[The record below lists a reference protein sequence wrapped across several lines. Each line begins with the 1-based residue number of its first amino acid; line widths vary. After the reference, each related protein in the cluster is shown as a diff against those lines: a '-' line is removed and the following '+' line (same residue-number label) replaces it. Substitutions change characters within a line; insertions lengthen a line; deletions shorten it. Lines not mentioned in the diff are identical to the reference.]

1 MVRMRTAIG
10 NWIVGFVLAYA
21 LVSRFRSRKS
31 GVKAGVLWGTISAIA
46 GLVVYRRVTRGAEI
60 DVTETDDASA
70 EAEATA

>member
-1 MVRMRTAIG
+1 MVRTRTAIG

-46 GLVVYRRVTRGAEI
+46 GLVVYRRITRGTDIE
-60 DVTETDDASA
+60 VTETESAAA